1 MSSKFYSHSVDVKTR
16 GLGDLLNSS
25 AGPKLAF
32 GCVSVPVDLIL
43 QSTRNKY
50 EETWLNPKTIADQ
63 LDADDIS
70 FICEPM
76 SYVSRSAII
85 KK

>member
-1 MSSKFYSHSVDVKTR
+1 MLQQMPYLENFGMTRSCMPFHTLVEVKTR

-43 QSTRNKY
+43 QSTRNKDK
-50 EETWLNPKTIADQ
+50 ENTVKSIND
-63 LDADDIS
+63 S
-70 FICEPM
+70 
-76 SYVSRSAII
+76 
-85 KK
+85 